1 MYRNFK
7 IFSEYWDF
15 QDFCGVFRIVGKK
28 FLDLATPVALEK
40 SGYLKIS
47 KDFLQF
53 FWIFE
58 YF

>member
-28 FLDLATPVALEK
+28 FLHLATPVALEK
-40 SGYLKIS
+40 LGYLKTL
-47 KDFLQF
+47 KDF
-53 FWIFE
+53 
-58 YF
+58 